1 MVQIFVSTEI
11 ELSAVA
17 PNDAGEL
24 FALVDRNRAHL
35 RKWLPWLDFN
45 TSVEDSSDFID
56 RSIQQWDERSALVT
70 VIRYEGTMC
79 GVMGFNTID
88 GQNRVCEI
96 GYWLDAEQQGKG
108 IVTQSVS
115 AFSAFAFDE
124 LKMNKVCI
132 PVAVENSSSRAIP
145 ERLCFLSEGTARDAE
160 WLYDHFVD
168 HELYAMLHS
177 DWLTLQSRHEQ

>member
-11 ELSAVA
+11 ELSAVEL
-17 PNDAGEL
+17 NDASEL
-24 FALVDRNRAHL
+24 FALVDRNRAYL
-35 RKWLPWLDFN
+35 RKWLPWLDLN
-45 TSVEDSSDFID
+45 TSIGDSSDFIN

-79 GVMGFNTID
+79 GVMGFNVID
-88 GQNRVCEI
+88 NQNRVCEI
-96 GYWLDAEQQGKG
+96 GYWLDAKRQGKG

-115 AFSAFAFDE
+115 AFCTFAFDE

-145 ERLCFLSEGTARDAE
+145 ERLGFLSEGTAREAE

-177 DWLTLQSRHEQ
+177 DWLTLQGRHGQ